1 MHKCAYLILAVWLA
15 FSIPSL
21 PARADSP
28 QVAPA
33 VCRAVHWLAGQQL
46 PDGSFGLWRPDGT
59 SSPSAS
65 VTADAVYALALLG
78 ENPAGSR
85 WTRGGRSALDALA
98 ALTPTY
104 VYSDAGAAGK
114 VGRAVALAGGNPRA
128 FGGLDLIGVIEAA
141 YDPTTGRYHPNLLYR
156 HTLAVEALLRTGI
169 AVPPAALVALQSAQ
183 VADGG
188 WFWAFDATQSDV
200 DSTGRVMSLL
210 AGQFGVNDPAA
221 FGHAADYLATM
232 QATAGGWTV
241 GYLPGSPNAN
251 STALAV
257 GGLRAAGFDP
267 QAARFQKNGRGALD
281 QLLAFQ
287 EAGGAFVYIAE
298 SGKEESRI
306 MATLDALIALAP
318 YLGGQSPC
326 RAVYLPVFLK

>member
-1 MHKCAYLILAVWLA
+1 MRKCACLILAVWLA
-15 FSIPSL
+15 FSVPSL
-21 PARADSP
+21 PARADNP
-28 QVAPA
+28 QAAPA
-33 VCRAVHWLAGQQL
+33 ICRAVHWLAGQQL

-65 VTADAVYALALLG
+65 VTADAVYVLALLA

-98 ALTPTY
+98 ALAPTY
-104 VYSDAGAAGK
+104 VYSDAGQAGK
-114 VGRAVALAGGNPRA
+114 VARAVALAGGNPRA
-128 FGGLDLIGVIEAA
+128 FGGLDLIGVIETA
-141 YDPTTGRYHPNLLYR
+141 YDPATGRYHPSLLYR
-156 HTLAVEALLRTGI
+156 HTLAVEALLRAGV
-169 AVPPAALVALQSAQ
+169 AVPPAALTVLQTAQ
-183 VADGG
+183 LADGG

-210 AGQFGVNDPAA
+210 AGQFGVNAPTA
-221 FGHAADYLATM
+221 FGRAADYLATM
-232 QATAGGWTV
+232 QASAGGWAV

-257 GGLRAAGFDP
+257 SGLRAAGFDP
-267 QAARFQKNGRGALD
+267 QAARFRKNDKGALD

-287 EAGGAFVYIAE
+287 EASGAFVYIAE
-298 SGKEESRI
+298 VGKEESRI
-306 MATLDALIALAP
+306 MATLDALAALAP
-318 YLGGQSPC
+318 YLAGQPPC

>member
-1 MHKCAYLILAVWLA
+1 MRKHIFLILALWLA
-15 FSIPSL
+15 VSVPAL
-21 PARADSP
+21 PARADSA

-33 VCRAVHWLAGQQL
+33 VCRTMHWLIGQQL
-46 PDGSFGLWRPDGT
+46 PDGSFGLRRPDG
-59 SSPSAS
+59 SGMPSAS
-65 VTADAVYALALLG
+65 VTADAVYVLALLG
-78 ENPAGSR
+78 EQPAGPR
-85 WTRGGRSALDALA
+85 WTRGGRSALEALA
-98 ALTPTY
+98 ALAPTY
-104 VYSDAGAAGK
+104 VYSDAGQAGK

-141 YDPTTGRYHPNLLYR
+141 YNPTTGRYHPSLLYR
-156 HTLAVEALLRTGI
+156 HTLAVEALLRAGV
-169 AVPPAALVALQSAQ
+169 AVPPVALAALQTAQ

-200 DSTGRVMSLL
+200 DTTGRVMSLL
-210 AGQFGVNDPAA
+210 AGQFGVNAPTA

-232 QATAGGWTV
+232 QASAGGWAV

-267 QAARFQKNGRGALD
+267 QAARFQKNGQGALD

-287 EAGGAFVYIAE
+287 EANGAFVYIAE
-298 SGKEESRI
+298 AGKEESRI
-306 MATLDALIALAP
+306 MATLDALAALAP
-318 YLGGQSPC
+318 YLDGQPSC
-326 RAVYLPVFLK
+326 RAVYLPVLLK